1 MLMPL
6 GLSAHDFEVGGI
18 YYNITSAED
27 KTVAVTFSGKYYD
40 TVDDEYTGEVAI
52 PATVTHGG
60 VTYRVTS
67 IGSRA
72 FRSCKGLTSITIP
85 KGVTSIGSHAFYF
98 CTGLTSITLPESV
111 ISIGEYAFRNCTSL
125 ASITL
130 PKGVTSIG
138 VYAFYYCTSLTS
150 LTIPK
155 GVTSIGEDAFHGCT
169 SLTSVTFSEDSQLT
183 SIGSNAFYE
192 CSGLTSITLPEGVT
206 SIGYQA
212 FERCT
217 SLTSITI
224 PSSVTSIG
232 NSAFSNCTSLTS
244 ITIPEGVTSIGDDT
258 FWSCTSLASITLPS
272 SVTSIGEDAF
282 YNCTSLT
289 SITIPKSVT
298 SIGDRTFNNCTSL
311 TSITLPEGVTSLGD
325 DAFSNCTSLTSIT
338 IPSSVTSI
346 GSSAFSNCPSLTS
359 ITIPKSVTSIG
370 DKAFYKCVFLRSNFI
385 NNSKCSDA
393 TNWGALI
400 YTEEEEVDGMI
411 IQNNVLVAARENL
424 TIANIPEGVTSIGN
438 EAFYYCTNLTSII
451 IPSSVTSIGDDAF
464 NNCTSLTSITLPE
477 GVTSIGSSA
486 FERCTSLTSI
496 TLPESV
502 TSIGSRAFYGCTSL
516 ASITLPEGVTSIG
529 GSAFN
534 GCTGLTSITIPK
546 GVTSIGDGTFSGC
559 TGLTSIT
566 LPEGV
571 TSIGSSAFYDCSG
584 LTSITIP
591 SSLTSIGWNAF
602 SDCTSLTD
610 VCYLGSAEQWKAIEI
625 STNNESLTDATLH
638 YYDANGFCIA
648 HEGDDNYMPAPLNAE
663 GYYEIANGGQ
673 LFWFAQQVNEGG
685 EGGRYLKAVL
695 KNDIDLKGRSWTPIG
710 KTGGTDSQSFRGVFD
725 GNGNTIRG
733 LYVDTLR
740 SALGLFGEVRKGVVK
755 DFTIYGEVKLNGKYN
770 YVGGVIGSACG
781 IQGDNGSTI
790 SGITSYVNVTLGEGS
805 HGSNHVAGLIG
816 YVNHNTTVER
826 CTWLGTLDL
835 DAYRAQDGVGGL
847 IGKANAQCV
856 GTIRDCAAYGTIRT
870 AYKSESYVN
879 PSDSQPF
886 TNIFIGGIVSNS
898 LAGATTN
905 IENCIW
911 AGNIV
916 NETDLGK
923 NNAHIAAIGTL
934 NGVGNVANCYYLE
947 GSAPYVTTHNAYNNG
962 KIFGVSPEQLVS
974 GEIAAKL
981 GEAWGQNIDGEG
993 AKDAKPVVGGAKVHY
1008 GYLTCDENASKAYTN
1023 NAEASEVRPEHN
1035 HVDGFCTV
1043 CRHIDAED
1051 GIVIRDGQHTAFAI
1065 TNDIDVASITY
1076 TRTLPN
1082 QEWNSLYVPFGIEVT
1097 DELLEDYEV
1106 AYMNNMHTYDTD
1118 DDGSIDQMEME
1129 IIKIKQGTLKANYPY
1144 FIRAK
1149 HEEAKNMNLVIED
1162 ATLEATVKNTVS
1174 CQSVRNVF
1182 ELRGIYTR
1190 LEQADFAQLHGTHY
1204 AISTEGGWWQ
1214 TAGLNPF
1221 RAYLTI
1227 IPRSET
1233 PVDAPALRCIGI
1245 RVKGEGTTGI
1255 EHPETDNHSSASVYD
1270 LMGRRVMEPQ
1280 KGGVYVVN
1288 GKKVV
1293 IK

>member
-1 MLMPL
+1 MLIPL
-6 GLSAHDFEVGGI
+6 GASAHDFEVGGI

-27 KTVAVTFSGKYYD
+27 KTVEVTFSGKYYD
-40 TVDDEYTGEVAI
+40 TDYDEYTGEVTI
-52 PATVTHGG
+52 PTTVTHGG

-67 IGSRA
+67 IGGSA
-72 FRSCKGLTSITIP
+72 FR
-85 KGVTSIGSHAFYF
+85 
-98 CTGLTSITLPESV
+98 
-111 ISIGEYAFRNCTSL
+111 R
-125 ASITL
+125 
-130 PKGVTSIG
+130 
-138 VYAFYYCTSLTS
+138 
-150 LTIPK
+150 
-155 GVTSIGEDAFHGCT
+155 
-169 SLTSVTFSEDSQLT
+169 
-183 SIGSNAFYE
+183 
-192 CSGLTSITLPEGVT
+192 CSGLTSVILREGVM
-206 SIGYQA
+206 
-212 FERCT
+212 
-217 SLTSITI
+217 
-224 PSSVTSIG
+224 
-232 NSAFSNCTSLTS
+232 
-244 ITIPEGVTSIGDDT
+244 SIGDDA
-258 FWSCTSLASITLPS
+258 FWYCTSLASITLPS
-272 SVTSIGEDAF
+272 SVTSIGNDAF
-282 YNCTSLT
+282 MRCSGLT
-289 SITIPKSVT
+289 SVI
-298 SIGDRTFNNCTSL
+298 
-311 TSITLPEGVTSLGD
+311 LPEGVTSIGD
-325 DAFSNCTSLTSIT
+325 DAFWFCTSLASIT

-346 GSSAFSNCPSLTS
+346 GEYAFADCTSLASITLPEGVTSIGEYAFSRCTSLAS
-359 ITIPKSVTSIG
+359 ITLPSSVTSIG
-370 DKAFYKCVFLRSNFI
+370 IDAFRRCMFLRSNFI
-385 NNSKCSDA
+385 NNSKRYDS
-393 TNWGALI
+393 TNWGTTF

-411 IQNNVLVAARENL
+411 IQNNVLVAARGNL
-424 TIANIPEGVTSIGN
+424 TMANIPEGVTSLGS
-438 EAFYYCTNLTSII
+438 EAFYYCTSLASITIPEGVTSIGDRAFRSCTSLTSIT
-451 IPSSVTSIGDDAF
+451 IPESVTSIGVGAF
-464 NNCTSLTSITLPE
+464 SSCSGLTSITIPEGVTSIKGSAFAECTSLTSITLPE
-477 GVTSIGSSA
+477 GVTSIG
-486 FERCTSLTSI
+486 
-496 TLPESV
+496 
-502 TSIGSRAFYGCTSL
+502 
-516 ASITLPEGVTSIG
+516 
-529 GSAFN
+529 GSAF
-534 GCTGLTSITIPK
+534 S
-546 GVTSIGDGTFSGC
+546 SC

-571 TSIGSSAFYDCSG
+571 TSIGSSAFSG
-584 LTSITIP
+584 CTSLTSITIP
-591 SSLTSIGWNAF
+591 SSATSIGWSAF
-602 SDCTSLTD
+602 NNCTSLAH

-625 STNNESLTDATLH
+625 SSSNNPLTNATLH
-638 YYDANGFCIA
+638 YYDANGFCTA
-648 HEGDDNYMPAPLNAE
+648 HEGDYMPAALNAE

-695 KNDIDLKGRSWTPIG
+695 KNDIDLEDRSWTPIG
-710 KTGGTDSQSFRGVFD
+710 TTGGTTSQSFRGVFD
-725 GNGNTIRG
+725 GNGKTITG
-733 LYVDTLR
+733 LNVDN
-740 SALGLFGEVRKGVVK
+740 SKSGLGFFGEVRKGVVK
-755 DFTIYGEVKLNGKYN
+755 DFTIYGEVKLNGQYN

-816 YVNHNTTVER
+816 YINHNTTVER

-835 DAYRAQDGVGGL
+835 DIYRAQDGVGGL

-870 AYKSESYVN
+870 AYKSGSYVN
-879 PSDSQPF
+879 PSDNQPF

-916 NETDLGK
+916 DETDLGE
-923 NNAHIAAIGTL
+923 NAHIAAIGTL
-934 NGVGNVANCYYLE
+934 NGVGSVANCYYYL
-947 GSAPYVTTHNAYNNG
+947 GSAPYVTTHNAYDTNG
-962 KIFGVSPEQLVS
+962 KVFGVYHSQLVS

-993 AKDAKPVVGGAKVHY
+993 AKDTKPVVGGAKLHY
-1008 GYLTCDENASKAYTN
+1008 GYLSCDENASMAYTN
-1023 NAEASEVRPEHN
+1023 NAEVGEVRPEHN

-1043 CRHIDAED
+1043 CRHIDTEG

-1065 TNDIDVASITY
+1065 ADDIAVASITY

-1097 DELLEDYEV
+1097 EALLQDYEV

-1129 IIKIKQGTLKANYPY
+1129 IIKIKQGTLMANYPY

-1149 HEEAKNMNLVIED
+1149 HEEAKNMSLVIEN
-1162 ATLEATVKNTVS
+1162 ATLEATVEKTVS

-1182 ELRGIYTR
+1182 ELRGIYER
-1190 LEQADFAQLHGTHY
+1190 LEQADFAQLYGTHY

-1227 IPRSET
+1227 VPRAGT

-1255 EHPETDNHSSASVYD
+1255 EHSETGNHGSASVYD

-1288 GKKVV
+1288 GKKMVW
-1293 IK
+1293 

>member
-6 GLSAHDFEVGGI
+6 GASAHDFEVGGI

-27 KTVAVTFSGKYYD
+27 KTVEVTFSGNSHNSV
-40 TVDDEYTGEVAI
+40 TDEYTGEVAI

-67 IGSRA
+67 IGGSA
-72 FRSCKGLTSITIP
+72 FR
-85 KGVTSIGSHAFYF
+85 
-98 CTGLTSITLPESV
+98 
-111 ISIGEYAFRNCTSL
+111 R
-125 ASITL
+125 
-130 PKGVTSIG
+130 
-138 VYAFYYCTSLTS
+138 
-150 LTIPK
+150 
-155 GVTSIGEDAFHGCT
+155 
-169 SLTSVTFSEDSQLT
+169 
-183 SIGSNAFYE
+183 
-192 CSGLTSITLPEGVT
+192 CSGLTSIILREGVT
-206 SIGYQA
+206 SIGNY
-212 FERCT
+212 
-217 SLTSITI
+217 
-224 PSSVTSIG
+224 
-232 NSAFSNCTSLTS
+232 
-244 ITIPEGVTSIGDDT
+244 
-258 FWSCTSLASITLPS
+258 
-272 SVTSIGEDAF
+272 AF
-282 YNCTSLT
+282 YY
-289 SITIPKSVT
+289 
-298 SIGDRTFNNCTSL
+298 CTSL
-311 TSITLPEGVTSLGD
+311 TSITLPEGVTSIGN
-325 DAFSNCTSLTSIT
+325 DAFNDCTSLTSVI

-346 GSSAFSNCPSLTS
+346 GSYAFA
-359 ITIPKSVTSIG
+359 
-370 DKAFYKCVFLRSNFI
+370 D
-385 NNSKCSDA
+385 
-393 TNWGALI
+393 
-400 YTEEEEVDGMI
+400 
-411 IQNNVLVAARENL
+411 
-424 TIANIPEGVTSIGN
+424 
-438 EAFYYCTNLTSII
+438 
-451 IPSSVTSIGDDAF
+451 
-464 NNCTSLTSITLPE
+464 CTSLTSITLPE

-486 FERCTSLTSI
+486 FMRCTGLASI
-496 TLPESV
+496 TIPSSV
-502 TSIGSRAFYGCTSL
+502 TSIGDWAFEKCLFLRSNFINNSKCSNATNWDARFYTEEEEVDGMIIRDNVLVAARGNLTIANIPEGVTSIGNEAFYGCSGL

-529 GSAFN
+529 SYAFYN
-534 GCTGLTSITIPK
+534 CSGLTGITIPE
-546 GVTSIGDGTFSGC
+546 GVTSIGGGAFACCS
-559 TGLTSIT
+559 GLTSIT

-571 TSIGSSAFYDCSG
+571 TSIEGSAFAECTSLTSITLPKGVTSIGIEAFDYCTSLASITLPEGVASIGSSAFSG
-584 LTSITIP
+584 CTSLTSITIP
-591 SSLTSIGWNAF
+591 SSVTSIGWNAF
-602 SDCTSLTD
+602 NNCTSLAD

-625 STNNESLTDATLH
+625 SSSNESLTNATLH

-648 HEGDDNYMPAPLNAE
+648 HEGDYQPAPLNAE

-673 LFWFAQQVNEGG
+673 LFWFAQQVNKGG

-695 KNDIDLKGRSWTPIG
+695 KNDIDLEGRSWTPIG
-710 KTGGTDSQSFRGVFD
+710 ATGGTNSQSFRGVFD
-725 GNGNTIRG
+725 GNGKTITG
-733 LYVDTLR
+733 LNVDN
-740 SALGLFGEVRKGVVK
+740 SKSGLGFFGEVRKGVVK
-755 DFTIYGEVKLNGKYN
+755 DFTIYGEVKLNGQYN

-835 DAYRAQDGVGGL
+835 DIYRAQDGVGGL

-870 AYKSESYVN
+870 AYKSGSYVN

-916 NETDLGK
+916 DETDLGE
-923 NNAHIAAIGTL
+923 NAHIAAIGTL
-934 NGVGNVANCYYLE
+934 NGVGSVANCYYYL
-947 GSAPYVTTHNAYNNG
+947 GSVPYVTTHNAYDTTD
-962 KIFGVSPEQLVS
+962 KVFGVYHSQLVS

-993 AKDAKPVVGGAKVHY
+993 AKDAKPVVGGAKLHY
-1008 GYLTCDENASKAYTN
+1008 GYLTCDENASMAYTN

-1043 CRHIDAED
+1043 CRHIDTEG
-1051 GIVIRDGQHTAFAI
+1051 GIVIRDGQHTAFDI
-1065 TNDIDVASITY
+1065 TNDIAVASITY

-1097 DELLEDYEV
+1097 EALLQDYEV

-1149 HEEAKNMNLVIED
+1149 HEEAKNMSLVIED
-1162 ATLEATVKNTVS
+1162 ATLEATVEKTVS

-1190 LEQADFAQLHGTHY
+1190 LEQADFAQLYGTHY

-1227 IPRSET
+1227 VPRAGT
-1233 PVDAPALRCIGI
+1233 PVNTPALRCIGI

-1255 EHPETDNHSSASVYD
+1255 EHSETGNHSSASVYD

-1288 GKKVV
+1288 GKKMVW
-1293 IK
+1293 